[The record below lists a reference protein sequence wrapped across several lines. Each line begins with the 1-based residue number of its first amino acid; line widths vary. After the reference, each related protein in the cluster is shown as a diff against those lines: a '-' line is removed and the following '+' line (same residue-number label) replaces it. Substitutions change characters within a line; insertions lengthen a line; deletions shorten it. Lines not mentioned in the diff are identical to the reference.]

1 MIKSMKKIVKRFE
14 IITVFPDAF
23 KGYLSGSVIGRAI
36 KHGLIQV
43 GVTNIREYT
52 ADKHRKV
59 DDRVYG
65 GGPGMVIKVQP
76 IIKAVEFIKSKIKS
90 PARGEARQRR
100 QKSKTKVIL
109 FTPSGK
115 QFDEKMAARLAKNF
129 DNFIFICGRYE
140 GVDERVKKILRPEE
154 ISIGPYVLSGGELPA
169 LVLTDAIA
177 RKVFGVLG
185 KEESLEENRLG
196 VGVPVYTRPEV
207 FKYKGKKYRVPKEL
221 ISGHHKDIKSWR
233 LEHKKI

>member
-1 MIKSMKKIVKRFE
+1 MSKDPRSLGFLYSIIKPMKKFE

-23 KGYLSGSVIGRAI
+23 KGYLGGSVIGRAI
-36 KHGLIQV
+36 RRGLIQV
-43 GVTNIREYT
+43 GVTNIRDYT
-52 ADKHRKV
+52 KDKYRKV

-65 GGPGMVIKVQP
+65 GGPGMVLRAEPVL
-76 IIKAVEFIKSKIKS
+76 KAVEAS
-90 PARGEARQRR
+90 
-100 QKSKTKVIL
+100 QKKFKKGKTKLIL
-109 FTPSGK
+109 FSATGK
-115 QFDEKMAARLAKNF
+115 KFTESLATHYAKNY

-140 GVDERVKKILRPEE
+140 GIDERVKKILHAEE
-154 ISIGPYVLSGGELPA
+154 ISIGSYVLSGGELPA

-177 RKVFGVLG
+177 RKVPGVLG

-207 FKYKGKKYRVPKEL
+207 LKYKGKKHRVPKEL
-221 ISGHHKDIKSWR
+221 ISGDHKRIEGWR

>member
-1 MIKSMKKIVKRFE
+1 MIKSMKRIEKRFE

-23 KGYLSGSVIGRAI
+23 KGYLSGSIIGRAI
-36 KHGLIQV
+36 KRDLIRV
-43 GVTNIREYT
+43 NIINIREYT
-52 ADKHRKV
+52 VDKHRKV

-65 GGPGMVIKVQP
+65 GGPGMVLYAEPVLR
-76 IIKAVEFIKSKIKS
+76 AVEASKKKL
-90 PARGEARQRR
+90 EKFK
-100 QKSKTKVIL
+100 KSKTKLIL
-109 FTPSGK
+109 FSATGRELTESL
-115 QFDEKMAARLAKNF
+115 ATRYAKNY

-140 GVDERVKKILRPEE
+140 GIDERVKKILHPEE

-177 RKVFGVLG
+177 RKVPGVLG

-207 FKYKGKKYRVPKEL
+207 LKYRGKKHRVPKEL
-221 ISGHHKDIKSWR
+221 ISGDHKRIEDWR
-233 LEHKKI
+233 LEHKKV